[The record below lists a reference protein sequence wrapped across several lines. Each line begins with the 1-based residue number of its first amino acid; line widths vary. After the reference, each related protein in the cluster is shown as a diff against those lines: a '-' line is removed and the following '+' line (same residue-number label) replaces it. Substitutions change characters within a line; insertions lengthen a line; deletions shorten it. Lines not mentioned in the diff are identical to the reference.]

1 MKMMLFFAQDA
12 AVGGDHVGGD
22 HVGGDHVGADH
33 VGADHVGAD
42 HPYDVVC
49 LKQLL

>member
-12 AVGGDHVGGD
+12 LAADQ
-22 HVGGDHVGADH
+22 VGADH
-33 VGADHVGAD
+33 VDADHVDADQVGAD
-42 HPYDVVC
+42 YVDHHHPHDGVC